1 MRRGLAF
8 LAALY
13 TLFMIYSLE
22 LYIWGEKGLLAYQEL
37 ETYKERLA
45 GNIDSM
51 ELVHENLRGEFESL
65 KGDTETIALYAR
77 KLGYY
82 RDREYQVIIE
92 QMDLPRSHYIVGELV
107 KPYKRKTV
115 DNQIFGIIASL
126 FGVSAYIVLRFKEGM

>member
-8 LAALY
+8 VAALY
-13 TLFMIYSLE
+13 AMFMIYSLE
-22 LYIWGEKGLLAYQEL
+22 LYIWGEKGLLAYQQL
-37 ETYKERLA
+37 QNYKERLA
-45 GNIDSM
+45 DNIDSM

-82 RDREYQVIIE
+82 RDREYQVIID
-92 QMDLPRSHYIVGELV
+92 QMDLERSHYIVGELV
-107 KPYKRKTV
+107 KPYKRKNV

>member
-1 MRRGLAF
+1 M
-8 LAALY
+8 AALY

-126 FGVSAYIVLRFKEGM
+126 FGVTAYIVLRFKEGM

>member
-1 MRRGLAF
+1 M
-8 LAALY
+8 AALY
-13 TLFMIYSLE
+13 TMFMIYSLE

-126 FGVSAYIVLRFKEGM
+126 FGVTAYIVLRFKEGM

>member
-13 TLFMIYSLE
+13 TMFMIYSLE

-37 ETYKERLA
+37 GSYKERLA
-45 GNIDSM
+45 DNIVSM

-82 RDREYQVIIE
+82 REREYQVIID
-92 QMDLPRSHYIVGELV
+92 QMDLSRSHYIVGELV

-115 DNQIFGIIASL
+115 DNQVFGIIASL
-126 FGVSAYIVLRFKEGM
+126 FGLTAYIVLRFKEGM

>member
-126 FGVSAYIVLRFKEGM
+126 FGVTAYIVLRFKEGM

>member
-1 MRRGLAF
+1 M
-8 LAALY
+8 AALY
-13 TLFMIYSLE
+13 TMFMIYSLE

-45 GNIDSM
+45 GNIGSM

-115 DNQIFGIIASL
+115 DNQIFGIIATL
-126 FGVSAYIVLRFKEGM
+126 FGVTAYIVLRFKEGM